1 MVQMPAANRHFAVKV
16 GNPSS
21 IDGPSFGLTVDEPF
35 EDVVATVRDALEA
48 EGFSIVS
55 TIDVSALLCEQLDEF
70 TAPYLILGACNLSL
84 ASWAIRTDPAIGVL
98 LSCNVVVREIR
109 EGVRVELADPEFSLG
124 PLESTDLAD
133 VAHEVKRRLKRV
145 AEAVRMKSAR
155 EDATSSPAI
164 PLT

>member
-1 MVQMPAANRHFAVKV
+1 
-16 GNPSS
+16 
-21 IDGPSFGLTVDEPF
+21 
-35 EDVVATVRDALEA
+35 
-48 EGFSIVS
+48 
-55 TIDVSALLCEQLDEF
+55 
-70 TAPYLILGACNLSL
+70 
-84 ASWAIRTDPAIGVL
+84 VL
-98 LSCNVVVREIR
+98 LSCNVVVRKIH

-145 AEAVRMKSAR
+145 AGAVRMKSAR